1 MRHREIAFFEGRF
14 VPLAEANINVMT
26 HAFNYGTAVFEGIRG
41 YWNADD
47 EETYLF
53 RPREHFV
60 RMLQNAALLKMRLP
74 YDADALC
81 ELTAELVRRNGCRED
96 VYIRPLAYK
105 TARQIGTKLSPGDD
119 FTMFVVP
126 MRDYVDTSRPL
137 AVGVSSWRRV
147 EDNAIPARGKICGA
161 YVNSALAAT
170 EARDNGYD
178 EAIVL
183 NAAGKVAEGAAMNI
197 FIVRDGKLV
206 TTPIY
211 ADILEGV
218 TRHTVVELARW
229 ELGVETEFRPIDR
242 SELYIADEVFFC
254 GTGAQ
259 IAAIGSV
266 DRRPIG
272 DGQIGPLTRR
282 LQALYGDVVRGRVGR
297 YHKWLR
303 PCRMA
308 ASALEEESPCL
319 AAFGD

>member
-1 MRHREIAFFEGRF
+1 MRHREIAFFEGSF

-41 YWNADD
+41 YWSEDD
-47 EETYLF
+47 QEIYLF

-60 RMLQNAALLKMRLP
+60 RLIQNASLLKMKLP
-74 YDADALC
+74 YDADMLC
-81 ELTAELVRRNGCRED
+81 ELATEMVRRNGYRED
-96 VYIRPLAYK
+96 VYIRPLVYK

-119 FTMFVVP
+119 VTMFVVP

-137 AVGVSSWRRV
+137 AVSVSSWRRV

-183 NAAGKVAEGAAMNI
+183 NSAGKVAEGAAMNV

-206 TTPIY
+206 TTPVY
-211 ADILEGV
+211 ADILEGI

-229 ELGVETEFRPIDR
+229 ELGIETEFRPIDR

-266 DRRPIG
+266 DRRPVG
-272 DGQIGPLTRR
+272 SGQVGPVTRR
-282 LQALYGDVVRGRVGR
+282 LQALYGDVVRGRVRHYG
-297 YHKWLR
+297 KWLL
-303 PCRMA
+303 PCQMA
-308 ASALEEESPCL
+308 AVDVDAMPCL
-319 AAFGD
+319 AGFSE

>member
-1 MRHREIAFFEGRF
+1 MRHREVAFFEGSF

-47 EETYLF
+47 EELYLF
-53 RPREHFV
+53 RPRDHFA
-60 RMLQNAALLKMRLP
+60 RLIQNASLLKMKLP

-81 ELTAELVRRNGCRED
+81 DLAVELIQRNGYRED

-137 AVGVSSWRRV
+137 AVSVSSWRRV

-183 NAAGKVAEGAAMNI
+183 NAHGKVAEGAAMNI
-197 FIVRDGKLV
+197 FIARNSKLV

-211 ADILEGV
+211 ADILEGI

-229 ELGVETEFRPIDR
+229 ELGVETDFRPIDR
-242 SELYIADEVFFC
+242 SELYIADEAFFC

-266 DRRPIG
+266 DRRLVGTGQAGPI
-272 DGQIGPLTRR
+272 TRR
-282 LQALYGDVVRGRVGR
+282 LQAIYGDVTRGRIGHYR
-297 YHKWLR
+297 KWLLS
-303 PCRMA
+303 CRVTSRSLES
-308 ASALEEESPCL
+308 ASCL
-319 AAFGD
+319 AGVGD

>member
-1 MRHREIAFFEGRF
+1 MRHCEIAFFEGRF
-14 VPLAEANINVMT
+14 VPLAEANINIMT

-47 EETYLF
+47 GEVYLF

-60 RMLQNAALLKMRLP
+60 RLLRNAALLKMQLP
-74 YDADALC
+74 YDAEMLC
-81 ELTAELVRRNGCRED
+81 ELTAELVRRNGYCEN
-96 VYIRPLAYK
+96 VYVRPLAYK

-126 MRDYVDTSRPL
+126 MHDYVDTSRPL
-137 AVGVSSWRRV
+137 AVGVSSWRRI

-183 NAAGKVAEGAAMNI
+183 NSAGKVAEGAAMNL

-211 ADILEGV
+211 ADILEGI
-218 TRHTVVELARW
+218 TRHTVVELAQR
-229 ELGVETEFRPIDR
+229 ELGIETEFRPIDR

-266 DRRPIG
+266 DRRTIG
-272 DGQIGPLTRR
+272 DGQPGPLTRR
-282 LQALYGDVVRGRVGR
+282 LQTLYGDVVRGRLAGYGHWV
-297 YHKWLR
+297 L
-303 PCRMA
+303 PCRMSAPAREEA
-308 ASALEEESPCL
+308 APYL
-319 AAFGD
+319 AACSR